1 MLNQEQARA
10 VADQYPGLGAVE
22 RAHMI
27 KRLTWCQYDDI
38 AGHLPPQGDIL
49 DIGCGYGHFGV
60 YFTSRFPQARLWGCD
75 PDQAKIAVARLAQNQ
90 RRRYFAGACTEV
102 PQLPPSFDGIV
113 ILDILY
119 LMPPDL
125 QEETLAWAAS
135 RLKSPGSLVIKT
147 IDPGQGWRSL
157 LANLQEWV
165 MVKLLRK
172 TYSSGAF
179 AAGQDPSIY
188 TNLLGKMGI
197 ACRIIPLPG
206 NRTPSVLI
214 TGKK

>member
-27 KRLTWCQYDDI
+27 KRLCWCQYDDI
-38 AGHLPPQGDIL
+38 ASHLPQEGDIL

-60 YFTSRFPQARLWGCD
+60 YFTSRFPRARVWGCD

-90 RRRYFAGACTEV
+90 QRRYFAGACTEV
-102 PQLPPSFDGIV
+102 PRLPSAFDGMV

-119 LMPPDL
+119 LMPPAL
-125 QEETLAWAAS
+125 QKETLDWAAS
-135 RLKSPGSLVIKT
+135 RLKSPGTLVIKT

-157 LANLQEWV
+157 LAELQEWV
-165 MVKLLRK
+165 MVRLLRK

-179 AAGQDPSIY
+179 AAGQDPAFY
-188 TNLLGKMGI
+188 TGLLGRQGI
-197 ACRIIPLPG
+197 SCRVVPLPQ
-206 NRTPSVLI
+206 NRTPSLLI
-214 TGKK
+214 VGKK

>member
-1 MLNQEQARA
+1 MLSQEQARA

-22 RAHMI
+22 RTHMI
-27 KRLTWCQYDDI
+27 KRLGWCQYDEI

-60 YFTSRFPQARLWGCD
+60 YFTSRFPRARVWGCD
-75 PDQAKIAVARLAQNQ
+75 PDRAKIAVARLVQDQ
-90 RRRYFAGACTEV
+90 RRRYFPGACTEV
-102 PQLPPSFDGIV
+102 PQFPPAFDGVV

-119 LMPPDL
+119 LMPLEL
-125 QEETLAWAAS
+125 QKETLAWAAG

-157 LANLQEWV
+157 LANLQEWL
-165 MVKLLRK
+165 MVRLLRK

-179 AAGQDPSIY
+179 AAGQHPDFY
-188 TNLLGKMGI
+188 TGYLAGRGI
-197 ACRIIPLPG
+197 SCRVIPLTG
-206 NRTPSVLI
+206 NRTPSLLI
-214 TGKK
+214 VGKK